1 MADLPEDTSKVLEDY
16 AANKDAITG
25 TMEKQAGLATDAS
38 GAPIAPT
45 LPTGTTF
52 TPTEQKVQADEL
64 LDPKS
69 VEIADVTTTAA
80 QASKAGLEIS
90 TPTKTAANTYT
101 AYTVPGTKEAVAAEG
116 KLSSESVVGDI
127 QGTVSKAAV
136 ADAAQGTVSKEA
148 TVQYQIGEL
157 FKSFEEGKPAP
168 AWAAPAVR
176 QVGAMMAQRG
186 LGASSMAAAAITQAM
201 MESGIPI
208 AQSDAQTYA
217 TMDLANLNN
226 RQQAALQNAAT
237 YAAMD
242 RANLDARMQAA
253 VTNAQSFLQ
262 MDMANLNNTQ
272 RTVELNYQAEQQR
285 MLTDAAAQNAA
296 RQFNAKSQNEV
307 DEFFAEIEV
316 QVANANANRLAAQE
330 QFNVNEQ
337 NAMAQFNTSMNDA
350 RERFEVQMKTQIN
363 QSNAQWRRELNTANT
378 ALQNEANRINTQN
391 LLNLSVTAQNNL
403 WQRYRDESAW
413 IFQMAENAT
422 QREHQIGMLAL
433 EFGQKQELYDQ
444 QLEDSMAGELGKAA
458 MNIIFG

>member
-1 MADLPEDTSKVLEDY
+1 MAELPEETKDVLEKY
-16 AANKDAITG
+16 SENKEAITS
-25 TMEKQAGLATDAS
+25 TMEQQAGIAKDEDGNAV
-38 GAPIAPT
+38 APT
-45 LPTGTTF
+45 LPEGTKF
-52 TPTEQKVQADEL
+52 TAVKQELQADEL
-64 LDPKS
+64 LDPSS
-69 VEIADVTTTAA
+69 VELDDVTTTAA
-80 QASKAGLEIS
+80 TASKDGLEIA

-101 AYTVPGTKEAVAAEG
+101 AYTTPDTPEAIAAQG
-116 KLSSESVVGDI
+116 NLSKESVVGDI
-127 QGTVSKAAV
+127 QGAVSKQAV
-136 ADAAQGTVSKEA
+136 AEAAQGEVSEQA

-176 QVGAMMAQRG
+176 KVGAMMAQRG
-186 LGASSMAAAAITQAM
+186 LGSSSMAAAAVTQAI
-201 MESGIPI
+201 MEAGIPI
-208 AQSDAQTYA
+208 AQADAQTYS

-262 MDMANLNNTQ
+262 MDLTNLSNKQ
-272 RTVELNYQAEQQR
+272 RTVELNYQAAQQA
-285 MLTDAAAQNAA
+285 MLTDVASENAA

-337 NAMAQFNTSMNDA
+337 NAMAQFNASINDA
-350 RERFEVQMKTQIN
+350 RQRFEANMKAQIDA
-363 QSNAQWRRELNTANT
+363 SNVQWRRELNTANT
-378 ALQNEANRINTQN
+378 AIQNEQNRINAQN
-391 LLNLSVTAQNNL
+391 LLNLTTTAQNNL

-422 QREHQIGMLAL
+422 QREHQIAMLQL
-433 EFGQKQELYDQ
+433 EFKQEEGMYEKR
-444 QLEDSMAGELGKAA
+444 LEDSVAGELGKFA
-458 MNIIFG
+458 MDVIF